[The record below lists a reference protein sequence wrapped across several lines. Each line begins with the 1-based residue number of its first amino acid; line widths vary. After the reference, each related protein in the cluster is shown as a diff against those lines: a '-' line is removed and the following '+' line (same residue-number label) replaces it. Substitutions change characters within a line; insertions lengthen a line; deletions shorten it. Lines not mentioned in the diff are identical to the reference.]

1 MTALAT
7 FERVAELRAE
17 GRVFALATVTWR
29 RAPSSAKVGSRAI
42 IHPDGTVEGWMGGA
56 CSQPTLVT
64 AALEALTTGQ
74 ASLIVLGEHDHREG
88 VANVPMAC
96 VSEGAMEVYM
106 EPVLPAPKVHIVGSS
121 PMTATLVELV
131 KAMGWRAEATEEIDM
146 HGVDPSTHVVVATQ
160 GHFDEQ
166 ALEAALRSAAR
177 SVGLVA
183 SEKRASSVVE
193 WLTDA
198 GLDDA
203 QLARLRAPIGID
215 LGPTDHTGIA
225 VSILAELV
233 RIEASAHPVSA
244 AVDAPEQAVD
254 PVCEMLVDVASSRWT
269 FDHGGTTYYFCA
281 PGCQKAFSNDP
292 AAFL

>member
-1 MTALAT
+1 M
-7 FERVAELRAE
+7 FERIAELRNE

-56 CSQPTLVT
+56 CSQPTLVK
-64 AALEALTTGQ
+64 AALESLETGSAQ
-74 ASLIVLGEHDHREG
+74 LVVLGEHDHRPD
-88 VANVPMAC
+88 VVNVPMAC
-96 VSEGAMEVYM
+96 SSEGAMEVYM

-121 PMTATLVELV
+121 PMTATLANLV
-131 KAMGWRAEATEEIDM
+131 DAMGWRRTVTEEIDM
-146 HGVDPSTHVVVATQ
+146 EGVDRSTHVIVATQ

-166 ALEAALRSAAR
+166 TLQRALVSEAR

-193 WLTDA
+193 WLRGEGVSDEA
-198 GLDDA
+198 I
-203 QLARLRAPIGID
+203 ARLRAPVGID
-215 LGPTDHTGIA
+215 LGHTEHDGIA

-233 RIEASAHPVSA
+233 RIEAEAHPSA
-244 AVDAPEQAVD
+244 PDIDAPEQAVD
-254 PVCEMLVDVASSRWT
+254 PVCEMVVDVASARWT
-269 FDHGGTTYYFCA
+269 FDHEGTTYYFCA